1 MAQVRTRK
9 RGKTY
14 SYAFEA
20 GTANGRRKVIEKG
33 GFPNKAEAY
42 AAGVKAFADWK
53 NGGIGITSE
62 RVSVRDYLASW
73 LAVMKSQVAPT
84 THMNYSS
91 RVRMI
96 NEHIGDICLQ
106 ELRPRDV
113 DRMIL
118 RMTQDGDAYTTL
130 VTTKTILHNA
140 LQYAVYP
147 AELIPSN
154 PANAIRIPRSAP
166 RTVTVRHMITE
177 DKMNKLMEKY
187 PFGHPLHIP
196 FAIAYRTG
204 MRVGEILG
212 LTWDDIDFEE
222 GSIRVRKQ
230 LSYTR
235 DRRSVLAKPKTPSSS
250 RLILIDSKLIGL
262 LRRWK
267 VHQEALEMLEDDYC
281 YVYVDENHAVHNISD
296 TLAVHPALKRVD
308 MVCTDDHGRFMSK
321 GRMTYHAQKE
331 GINMHSFRH
340 THATLLAENGAPAKD
355 VAARLGQKN
364 VNITLN
370 TYTHVTDAM
379 RESTRDIMESLSQK
393 DADKTDLQT

>member
-20 GTANGRRKVIEKG
+20 GTADGKRKVIEKG
-33 GFPNKAEAY
+33 GFPTKAEAY

-53 NGGIGITSE
+53 NGSIGITSD
-62 RVSVRDYLASW
+62 RVTVRNYLASW
-73 LAVMKSQVAPT
+73 LTVMKGRIAPT
-84 THMNYSS
+84 THMNYGSKVK
-91 RVRMI
+91 RI

-113 DRMIL
+113 DHMIL
-118 RMTQDGDAYTTL
+118 AMSRERAAYTTL
-130 VTTKTILHNA
+130 VTIKTILHTA

-154 PANAIRIPRSAP
+154 PANAIRVPKSAP
-166 RTVTVRHMITE
+166 KNVTVRHMITE
-177 DKMNKLMEKY
+177 DKMDTLMEKY
-187 PFGHPLHIP
+187 PFGHPLHVP
-196 FAIAYRTG
+196 FALAYHTG
-204 MRVGEILG
+204 MRMGEILG
-212 LTWDDIDFEE
+212 LTWDDIDFEK
-222 GSIRVRKQ
+222 GSIRVRRQ
-230 LSYTR
+230 LIYAEGYKG
-235 DRRSVLAKPKTPSSS
+235 VLAPPKTPSSS

-267 VHQEALEMLEDDYC
+267 SHQEALGMLEDDYC
-281 YVYVDENHAVHNISD
+281 YVYVDEKSAVHNISD
-296 TLAVHPALKRVD
+296 TLPVHPALKRVD
-308 MVCTDDHGRFMSK
+308 MVCTDDHGHFMSR
-321 GRMTYHAQKE
+321 GRMIYHARKE

-379 RESTRDIMESLSQK
+379 RESTRDILESLSQK
-393 DADKTDLQT
+393 DADKKDLQT